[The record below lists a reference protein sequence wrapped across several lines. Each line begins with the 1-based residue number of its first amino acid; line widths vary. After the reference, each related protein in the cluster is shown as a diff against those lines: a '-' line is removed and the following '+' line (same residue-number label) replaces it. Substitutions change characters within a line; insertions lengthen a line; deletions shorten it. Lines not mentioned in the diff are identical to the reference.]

1 MNKKSTPPAETN
13 LEEDQEAQ
21 EDLPDGE
28 QELDEVEVLTSQLA
42 RQEEKINKMLDDAK
56 RSQAEMENYRKRIRK
71 ENSESVQYA
80 NEKFLREIIPISD
93 DLDRAISASNV
104 SVESLKEGVEIISRQ
119 FHDFLK
125 KFNVK
130 PIAAKKGKKF
140 DPSVHEA
147 ISWVESEECE
157 ESDIL
162 EEYSKGYYLNSRVLI
177 PAKVVIAKKPAD
189 SSPAGESSD
198 DEAETAS

>member
-1 MNKKSTPPAETN
+1 MNKKPTPPTETN

-21 EDLPDGE
+21 EDLPNGE
-28 QELDEVEVLTSQLA
+28 EELGEVEVLTSQLVKK
-42 RQEEKINKMLDDAK
+42 EEEINKLLDDAK

-93 DLDRAISASNV
+93 DLDRAISASNI
-104 SVESLKEGVEIISRQ
+104 SVESLKEGVEMISRQ

-130 PIAAKKGKKF
+130 PIAAKGKKF

-147 ISWVESEECE
+147 ISWVESEDRE
-157 ESDIL
+157 ENDIL

-189 SSPAGESSD
+189 SGPTGESSD